1 MFLTPTSQIGALV
14 MALICAFTAWAGGRS
29 QKVVALVVFVTWIAS
44 AAVQDRSFKNPDY
57 AQLVFDTV
65 LMVTFVVMAIRG
77 RQPWLGGVAAFQT
90 LTMASHFAMILD
102 HRIWPKAAITAYMI
116 WSYMVLVCVLW
127 GGVAGLLERRRN
139 RPASG

>member
-1 MFLTPTSQIGALV
+1 MFLTPASQIGALI
-14 MALICAFTAWAGGRS
+14 MTLICAFTAWAGGRS
-29 QKVVALVVFVTWIAS
+29 QKVVALIVFVAWIAS

-57 AQLVFDTV
+57 AQLVFDTG
-65 LMVTFVVMAIRG
+65 LMIAFVIMAIRG

-102 HRIWPKAAITAYMI
+102 HRIWPRAAITAYLI
-116 WSYMVLVCVLW
+116 WSYMVLACVLW
-127 GGVAGLLERRRN
+127 GGVAGLIERRRN